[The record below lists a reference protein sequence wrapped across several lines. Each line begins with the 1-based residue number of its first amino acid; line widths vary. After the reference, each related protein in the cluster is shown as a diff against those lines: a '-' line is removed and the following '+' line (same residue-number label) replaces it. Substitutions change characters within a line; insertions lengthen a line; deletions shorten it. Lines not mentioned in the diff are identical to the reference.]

1 MCESE
6 EFKGAVYLASLMD
19 THRDLCDTLAAGE
32 QRDYVDVRDFFLSRA
47 AEKSETREGD
57 KALLA
62 PNRKE
67 YKKRECTWCKARS
80 FKYDNHITS
89 KCHKLKREK
98 EKKGKQHAAS
108 TATETFTILA
118 SFNQQAEPITS
129 TWLCD
134 SGASSHISPNSG
146 DFLNL
151 THSDAKIVTADGR
164 THNAT
169 ANGDA
174 RLRVRLPNGTSHT
187 WFSPEPCIFPPFS
200 SPWSPKAD

>member
-19 THRDLCDTLAAGE
+19 THWDLCDTLAARE

-57 KALLA
+57 KALFVT
-62 PNRKE
+62 NRKE
-67 YKKRECTWCKARS
+67 HKKRECTWLTAHS

-98 EKKGKQHAAS
+98 EKKGNNNHAAS
-108 TATETFTILA
+108 AAPETFTILA
-118 SFNQQAEPITS
+118 ATNQQTEPITS

-151 THSDAKIVTADGR
+151 TQSDAKIVTADGR
-164 THNAT
+164 THKAT
-169 ANGDA
+169 AYGDA
-174 RLRVRLPNGTSHT
+174 RL
-187 WFSPEPCIFPPFS
+187 
-200 SPWSPKAD
+200 